1 MLQKAGVPLLA
12 GTDLGFA
19 YIYPGDVIKELE
31 LFVQAGLTPLE
42 ALRTATINPARFL
55 NKDTELGSVEER
67 KLADLV
73 LLDGNPLD
81 DIHNLRSVRAVVF
94 NGRFFDRTQLDAMV
108 PTF

>member
-19 YIYPGDVIKELE
+19 YIYPGDLIKELE
-31 LFVQAGLTPLE
+31 LFVEAGLTPAE

-55 NKDTELGSVEER
+55 NKDEELGSVEAG
-67 KLADLV
+67 KIADLV
-73 LLDGNPLD
+73 LLDNNPLA
-81 DIHNLRSVRAVVF
+81 DIHNLHMVHAVIF
-94 NGRFFDRTQLDAMV
+94 NGRSFDRAQLDAML